1 MMNVGGKATL
11 IIPSSIGYGE
21 RDMGKIPSYSTLV
34 FEVELLD
41 VK

>member
-11 IIPSSIGYGE
+11 VIPSSIAYGE
-21 RDMGKIPSYSTLV
+21 RDMGQIPPYSTLV
-34 FEVELLD
+34 FDVELLD